1 MRHGHPFVHDAPA
14 LNSTGVCRWHANTP
28 GTMPSQGR
36 TWWCH
41 ATLRRQALCRLAQP
55 RAEMAAC
62 CFAPHAPAIPCNALR
77 YGLLCPSGPAEKWPL
92 RCASATTRTIV
103 LHASGPLPRGIA
115 KVAAKAAKTSAKVPP
130 PAVASTVST
139 ILGIVVLLGSF
150 LYKVPQVV
158 RIARR
163 RSGEGI
169 SVAMYSVETVATSLS
184 ALYFLRRAFPL
195 STYGELFF
203 IVVQNIV
210 ILGQIHFFEN
220 LNQRLA
226 ALAVACYCVGVAV
239 LLSPA
244 APLKLLMALQLA
256 AIPTLNLARVPQ
268 IALNWRRKSTGELS
282 PITLGLQVAGNLA
295 RVFTTIVSV
304 GDGLMLLGVGMSTV
318 FNAALVGQY
327 VYYNVPNRRK
337 ESADIQ
343 R

>member
-1 MRHGHPFVHDAPA
+1 
-14 LNSTGVCRWHANTP
+14 
-28 GTMPSQGR
+28 
-36 TWWCH
+36 
-41 ATLRRQALCRLAQP
+41 
-55 RAEMAAC
+55 
-62 CFAPHAPAIPCNALR
+62 
-77 YGLLCPSGPAEKWPL
+77 
-92 RCASATTRTIV
+92 V

-115 KVAAKAAKTSAKVPP
+115 KVAAEAAKTSAKVPP

-226 ALAVACYCVGVAV
+226 TLAVACYCVGVAV

-304 GDGLMLLGVGMSTV
+304 GDGLMLLGVGMSTI

-337 ESADIQ
+337 ESAGIQ